1 MHKLVVVITIAATAA
16 AVCPAKAQTRN
27 TVEKARIFAT
37 SPGGTIQVGN
47 QCWRPTD
54 QGRGYGYWTGCQQV
68 SAFARGRVGVTISRP
83 VIDTLEPGRVGVSL
97 NRAALGAFAR
107 GEISPTSDQSGG
119 GTDGGG
125 GDGGDGGGGR

>member
-1 MHKLVVVITIAATAA
+1 
-16 AVCPAKAQTRN
+16 
-27 TVEKARIFAT
+27 
-37 SPGGTIQVGN
+37 
-47 QCWRPTD
+47 
-54 QGRGYGYWTGCQQV
+54 
-68 SAFARGRVGVTISRP
+68 

>member
-1 MHKLVVVITIAATAA
+1 MHKRVLVITIAATLA
-16 AVCPAKAQTRN
+16 AVVPAKAQTRN
-27 TVEKARIFAT
+27 TVEKAQMFAT

-54 QGRGYGYWTGCQQV
+54 QGRGYGYWTACDQV
-68 SAFARGRVGVTISRP
+68 YTFARGRVGLTISRP

-107 GEISPTSDQSGG
+107 ADVSSTAEQSGG
-119 GTDGGG
+119 GTEGGG
-125 GDGGDGGGGR
+125 GDGGGGGAR